1 MIVSILFSALLG
13 ALLESRSQQDIEKDG
28 IVWGKFTRHKGQI
41 HVMVHK
47 PPDHVESAGN
57 PCSISD
63 AVIEPPEVEELAVQ
77 PSSYPG
83 VVHKPSEVVK
93 AARKPGRHTAL

>member
-1 MIVSILFSALLG
+1 MIVAVLSS
-13 ALLESRSQQDIEKDG
+13 ALLESRSKQDIEKEG

-41 HVMVHK
+41 HGMVHK
-47 PPDHVESAGN
+47 PPDHVESVGN
-57 PCSISD
+57 PGSISD
-63 AVIEPPEVEELAVQ
+63 AVIKAPEVEEPAVQ
-77 PSSYPG
+77 SSSYPG